1 MTPHVSGFIRLSRR
15 ACCVAGAPMAPRED
29 CRKKGGA
36 PSVLLIASA
45 FLCTEGLF
53 IKHRSGSFPAGGLLA
68 LQCVFWIR

>member
-1 MTPHVSGFIRLSRR
+1 MTPHVSGFIRLSS

-45 FLCTEGLF
+45 FLCT
-53 IKHRSGSFPAGGLLA
+53 
-68 LQCVFWIR
+68 